1 MYDKNYENLANAIV
15 VRAVDDYRELRKKLK
30 KDLGNEKAIPMML
43 DVIRFLRSSWY
54 QMLTTVDGEIIL
66 KHLQEEKI

>member
-15 VRAVDDYRELRKKLK
+15 VRAVDDYRESRKKLK

>member
-15 VRAVDDYRELRKKLK
+15 VRAVDDYRESRKKLK

-54 QMLTTVDGEIIL
+54 QMLITVDGEIIL

>member
-15 VRAVDDYRELRKKLK
+15 VRAVDDYRESRKKLK

-43 DVIRFLRSSWY
+43 DVIRFLRSDWY